1 MKSLA
6 LALALGAGACSP
18 ALPSGSPIDAG
29 PAYEALGS
37 AMRPQAFAVATD
49 CNGPEGSPGF
59 WLDGAC
65 RGGLSEPGVGIYIVV
80 VADSL
85 WSDHFAHELAGHWN
99 GDEPCRDPG
108 HTGAGFA
115 PGGAVD
121 VARMTLFL
129 AGDAN
134 TIHAK

>member
-6 LALALGAGACSP
+6 LALALGTGACSP
-18 ALPSGSPIDAG
+18 ALPSGSPIDASA
-29 PAYEALGS
+29 AYEALS
-37 AMRPQAFAVATD
+37 APMRPQAFAVATD

-65 RGGLSEPGVGIYIVV
+65 RGGLSEPGLGIFVV
-80 VADSL
+80 VVPGSL

-99 GDEPCRDPG
+99 GDAPCHDPEHRG
-108 HTGAGFA
+108 PRFA

-129 AGDAN
+129 AGEAN
-134 TIHAK
+134 TIPAK